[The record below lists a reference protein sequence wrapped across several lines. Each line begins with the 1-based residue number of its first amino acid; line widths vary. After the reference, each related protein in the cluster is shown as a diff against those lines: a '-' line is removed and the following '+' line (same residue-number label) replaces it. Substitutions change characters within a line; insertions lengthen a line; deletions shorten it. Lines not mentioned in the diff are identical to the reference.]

1 MSRSV
6 IIAEDVGYRNLLP
19 LTFTRPTCRLRCGID
34 TLWDKVAAAYPSA
47 AIVHHARDGVGAV
60 VADELPSVAVN
71 AWGGEPALLVNG
83 RFLAPA
89 DLADQVPSDGDD
101 RAYDCDGEVVA
112 ARVSGERAAALARDL
127 AAGPLADGWA
137 DGLPTQEIEGRVVRY
152 PWDLVRYNAGQI
164 AADFERMQVAGRIEG
179 DVHASAVLDGRER
192 IHVAAGAE
200 VHAGAII
207 LAHEGP
213 VFIGPGAKV
222 MAGAVVEG
230 PAAVGEHSLVKMQ
243 AKIYEGTS
251 TGPWCKIGGEI
262 EESIFQAYSSKQHDG
277 FLGHAVVG
285 EWVNLGA
292 DTNNSD
298 LKNNYSTVRF
308 VIDGREVDSGEQFMG
323 AVIGDHTK
331 TAINT
336 MLNTGTVIGVGCN
349 VYGSEFPPKFIPSF
363 CWGGSAGFVEY
374 KLDKFFGT
382 ADKVMAR
389 RKRLLTEA
397 HRAMLQSVFEMTA
410 PERGPVAQ
418 A

>member
-1 MSRSV
+1 MSRPV
-6 IIAEDVGYRNLLP
+6 IVAEDVGYRNLLP
-19 LTFTRPTCRLRCGID
+19 LTLTRPACRLRCGVD
-34 TLWDKVAAAYPSA
+34 TLRDKLAAAYPSA
-47 AIVHHARDGVGAV
+47 TLVVHTRDLVAAV
-60 VADELPSVAVN
+60 VADELPAGPVN
-71 AWGGEPALLVNG
+71 DWTGDPALVVNG
-83 RFLAPA
+83 RFIAPA
-89 DLADQVPSDGDD
+89 DLAARVPLDGDD
-101 RAYDCDGEVVA
+101 QAFVCDGEVVA
-112 ARVSGERAAALARDL
+112 ARVSGPRAETLARDL

-137 DGLPTQEIEGRVVRY
+137 DGLLTQEIDGRIVRY
-152 PWDLVRYNAGQI
+152 PWDLVSYNGGQI
-164 AADFERMQVAGRIEG
+164 AVDVERMQVAGRIEG
-179 DVHASAVLDGRER
+179 DVHPSAVLDGREH
-192 IHVAAGAE
+192 IHVAADAE
-200 VHAGAII
+200 VHAGAIL
-207 LAHEGP
+207 LAHDGP
-213 VFIGPGAKV
+213 VYIGPGAKV

-230 PAAVGEHSLVKMQ
+230 PAAVGDNSLVKIQ

-251 TGPWCKIGGEI
+251 VGPWCKIGGEI

-308 VIDGREVDSGEQFMG
+308 VIDGREVDSGQQFMG

-349 VYGSEFPPKFIPSF
+349 VYGSDFPPKFIPSF
-363 CWGGSAGFVEY
+363 CWGGSAGFMEY
-374 KLDKFFGT
+374 KLDKFFAT
-382 ADKVMAR
+382 ADKVMGR

-397 HRAMLQSVFEMTA
+397 HRAMLQAVFELTGA
-410 PERGPVAQ
+410 ERGGVAQ